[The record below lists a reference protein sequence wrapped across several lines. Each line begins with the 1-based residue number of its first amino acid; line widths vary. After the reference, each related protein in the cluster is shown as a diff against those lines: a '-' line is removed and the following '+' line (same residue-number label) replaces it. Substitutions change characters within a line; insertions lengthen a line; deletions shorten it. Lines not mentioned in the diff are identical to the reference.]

1 MQNRPFS
8 PIYGRFKCVERGKDR
23 TKCVESGGLVLFLR
37 RFDSLGG
44 CFLSE
49 SDLFDRT
56 KKGKKWVL
64 VLSKGA
70 LLYSYQANKNAST
83 EMNAAKRARPL

>member
-1 MQNRPFS
+1 MQYRPFS
-8 PIYGRFKCVERGKDR
+8 PIYGRFKCAERGKDR

-37 RFDSLGG
+37 RFDSLGE
-44 CFLSE
+44 CFLSK

-70 LLYSYQANKNAST
+70 LLYSYQTKISAST
-83 EMNAAKRARPL
+83 EMNAAKRPRPM

>member
-8 PIYGRFKCVERGKDR
+8 PIYGRFKCAERGKDR
-23 TKCVESGGLVLFLR
+23 TKCVESGGLVLSLR

-49 SDLFDRT
+49 SDLYDRT

-64 VLSKGA
+64 VLSKGVA
-70 LLYSYQANKNAST
+70 KASNSKNVGL
-83 EMNAAKRARPL
+83 NGKKVVL

>member
-8 PIYGRFKCVERGKDR
+8 PIYGRFKCVEFKKCR
-23 TKCVESGGLVLFLR
+23 TKCAKSGDLVLSLR
-37 RFDSLGG
+37 RLDSLGG

-56 KKGKKWVL
+56 KKGEKWVL
-64 VLSKGA
+64 VLSKGVSEA
-70 LLYSYQANKNAST
+70 SNSKNVGL
-83 EMNAAKRARPL
+83 NG